1 MEMVGMLLMAVGGI
15 VMLVFGIM
23 VLIKAFQTSV
33 LWGLGSLFIPFVIL
47 IFVIKNWDDTKK
59 PFLYYLGGLVLLIVG
74 GVVGGM
80 GGAAS
85 M

>member
-1 MEMVGMLLMAVGGI
+1 M
-15 VMLVFGIM
+15 
-23 VLIKAFQTSV
+23 
-33 LWGLGSLFIPFVIL
+33 IL